1 MMRIAQRDALRR
13 QYSGHATAPGNRLLT
28 PEGSILSQMSVQ
40 TQIAS
45 AVPADSAIASHAAA
59 AGQRRTPLCFVIDEE
74 SSIRHFVSLILQGIG
89 IDTMEFADG
98 DAFRA
103 ARSPRAPDLIFL
115 SINLDASDAIQSIEA
130 LGRLGYTG
138 AVQLMS
144 NRGSAVLESLKQVGE
159 QHKLRMLPVLKKPFE
174 TSALQKIVSEQK
186 LGFTQPVAE
195 KISLAEALENNWV
208 EFWYQPKVDMRRKQL
223 AGAEV
228 FARVLH
234 PQHGI
239 MMPGSFMPGADD
251 ASLLTLAEKGL
262 VDGLK
267 AGIAF
272 AKFGVNLRIAIN
284 ISIAALVKLPVGDIV
299 RAHRP
304 EADNWPGLILDLTE
318 EQIVKEISLACE
330 MTKKL
335 APHNVKLAIDDFG
348 RAYASLTKV
357 KELPFAEMKLD
368 RSFVTDCGTDKVNAP
383 ICKTVI
389 DLAHSFGA
397 LAVGIGIERAS
408 ELTALVSMGCDLG
421 QGFLLGQPMP
431 AERFITLLKQRANV
445 RPSMAAIGIPAAAA
459 S

>member
-1 MMRIAQRDALRR
+1 M
-13 QYSGHATAPGNRLLT
+13 
-28 PEGSILSQMSVQ
+28 
-40 TQIAS
+40 
-45 AVPADSAIASHAAA
+45 
-59 AGQRRTPLCFVIDEE
+59 CFIIDEE

-98 DAFRA
+98 EAFRT

-115 SINLDASDAIQSIEA
+115 NIALDANDAIQSIEA
-130 LGRLGYTG
+130 LGKLGYTG

-144 NRGSAVLESLKQVGE
+144 SRGAAVLENLKHIGE

-174 TSALQKIVSEQK
+174 TSAIQKIMAELK
-186 LGFTQPVAE
+186 LGFSPSTTARV
-195 KISLAEALENNWV
+195 SLGDALKNDWV

-223 AGAEV
+223 AGVEL
-228 FARVLH
+228 FARVRH

-239 MMPGSFMPGADD
+239 MLPGSFMPGADE
-251 ASLLTLAEKGL
+251 ASLVTLAERGL

-267 AGIAF
+267 AGLNF

-284 ISIAALVKLPVGDIV
+284 ISIAALMKLPVVDIV
-299 RAHRP
+299 RQHHKDPAS
-304 EADNWPGLILDLTE
+304 WPGLILDLTE
-318 EQIVKEISLACE
+318 EQIVKEISLASE
-330 MTKKL
+330 MTEKL
-335 APHNVKLAIDDFG
+335 APHNVRLAIDDFG

-397 LAVGIGIERAS
+397 LAVGIGIEKAS

-431 AERFITLLKQRANV
+431 AERFIALLKQRANV
-445 RPSMAAIGIPAAAA
+445 RPTMATVSLPQGAAAA
-459 S
+459 PAS